1 MKKMN
6 YIKGF
11 VKFLLL
17 FSIFIFAGCN
27 NLFSGNAGKSKTEE
41 KALVSFSINSIGA
54 HKAARTANAN
64 YSDED
69 ITSIT
74 LKGKLT
80 SEAVTE
86 RTLKT
91 WNSVDEMSSTDLA
104 LEPGSWTFT
113 LSVVLYDENNG
124 VTFTGTQ
131 TANLGSGENEAISFE
146 LSSLVTYGG
155 MNIKISYSGGTA
167 NSVDA
172 TLTNISNNATIDT
185 TGACSL
191 LSSGS
196 ENYALFTKALTD
208 DTTSQL
214 PSGTYRLKIKFYGD
228 FDKSY
233 ILNTYSVIVNVAPGF
248 VTSYEQEISINQ
260 LYTINVVLDDGELP
274 AGAVIPECYSVF
286 SEIITLPIPE
296 KANYIFGGWYKD
308 AYFETEITEITADTA
323 EDLTLYAKW
332 DVETQQVD
340 VSISLKGDLSNIF
353 VDISGAGSSL
363 TFAAKD
369 AASGDVLGLDYTFT
383 WLVDGVAQ
391 SDMANPIT
399 IDASTWP
406 SGIYDITLRATKSD
420 GGEPVNYVW
429 SGQHVIAS
437 YGVVASTACSNITE
451 LISAIGAATG
461 DFSIVIYATIPADD
475 IASIATAIKAKD
487 RSQNVSLDMSNI
499 TVSEE
504 LPYSAFM
511 DCNALYSVKLPEG
524 ITAISTQTFRL
535 CEKLAELSIPSTVS
549 TIAGSAFYRCGA
561 LTNVTLAGGNA
572 DFTLENDILYT
583 VDKSKLVLCC
593 NKNLSSVTIPSTVEE
608 ICDYAFSGANMT
620 EVIFESDLYLQTIGQ
635 DAFDCCQELLAM
647 NMPNSVTTLKFDA
660 FYCCSKMTSLHIS
673 TGLTALESSVFS
685 SCASLTTVT
694 IPEGITEIKSSAFY
708 NCGNIE
714 SIVLPSSLT
723 TIGSSVFNYCENLKT
738 VNYRGTETQKDSI
751 TIADTVITGSDVTW
765 NCGYTGD

>member
-11 VKFLLL
+11 VKCLIL
-17 FSIFIFAGCN
+17 FSIIIFAGCN

-86 RTLKT
+86 HTLKT
-91 WNSVDEMSSTDLA
+91 WTSVDAMPSEKVE

-113 LSVVLYDENNG
+113 LTVVLNG
-124 VTFTGTQ
+124 VDFSGTQ

-185 TGACSL
+185 TGAVSL
-191 LSSGS
+191 ESSGS
-196 ENYALFTKALTD
+196 NNYVLFTKDLAD
-208 DTTSQL
+208 AQV
-214 PSGTYRLKIKFYGD
+214 PGGTYRLKIIFYGD
-228 FDKSY
+228 SSKSVT
-233 ILNTYSVIVNVAPGF
+233 LNTYSAIVNVAPGF

-286 SEIITLPIPE
+286 SENITLPTPE

-308 AYFETEITEITADTA
+308 EYFNNEIAVITGNTA

-332 DVETQQVD
+332 DVESNDID
-340 VSISLKGDLSNIF
+340 VSISLNGDLSNIF

-437 YGVVASTACSNITE
+437 YGVVASTGCSNITE
-451 LISAIGAATG
+451 LVSAIGAASG

-475 IASIATAIKAKD
+475 IASIATAIKAKAS
-487 RSQNVSLDMSNI
+487 SQHVSLDMSNI

-535 CEKLAELSIPSTVS
+535 CENLAELSIPSTVS

-572 DFTLENDILYT
+572 DFTLENDILYS

-635 DAFDCCQELLAM
+635 EAFDCCKELLAM
-647 NMPNSVTTLKFDA
+647 NMPDSVTTLKFDA

-685 SCASLTTVT
+685 SCGSLTTVT

-708 NCGNIE
+708 SCGGLE

-738 VNYRGTETQKDSI
+738 VNYRGTEAQKDSI
-751 TIADTVITGSDVTW
+751 TIADTVITGADVTW
-765 NCGYTGD
+765 NCGYTGE